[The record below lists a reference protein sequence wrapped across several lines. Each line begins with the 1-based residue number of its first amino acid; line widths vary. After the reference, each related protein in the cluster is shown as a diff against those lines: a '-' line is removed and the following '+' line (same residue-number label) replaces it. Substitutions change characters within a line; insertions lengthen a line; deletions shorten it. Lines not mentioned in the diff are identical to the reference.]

1 MTRRRARVSRALRVA
16 LAAAALIG
24 PTTGEAGP
32 RTIDD
37 CEKIKEADA
46 YNLCLAGFGPTRGQ
60 RNKSYPGMAR
70 ESGATSATTSSPHG
84 RKNSARWRDADEARA
99 SMRRAHGGRMRM
111 EFTPGR

>member
-1 MTRRRARVSRALRVA
+1 MTGTRVVGSRALQLIIAAVA
-16 LAAAALIG
+16 LLCPATVEAA
-24 PTTGEAGP
+24 P

-60 RNKSYPGMAR
+60 HNKSYPGMAR
-70 ESGATSATTSSPHG
+70 ESGATTLGPRG
-84 RKNSARWRDADEARA
+84 RKNSARWRDADETRA
-99 SMRRAHGGRMRM
+99 SMRRAHGGRVRM